1 MSNLGCGS
9 ITAPINLTNNSKI
22 CEGSCKF
29 QALYENE
36 KIIAQNNNTYI
47 SVTYESAATAPKAK
61 FNDEEYKVK
70 EIRIFKKSVHK
81 YFNNYAPGEI
91 LIIHQNTSKPNQLFI
106 VSMSINI
113 SNLSTPGTTQ
123 LTALINAT
131 SDQAPRSSLSAN
143 NSSGSEEISPPFE
156 PQIYFDLMKFIVP
169 GGFYYYQ
176 GTFYFQNSLGS
187 CNTPSNIIVY
197 SPDQGSVNIT
207 ESNCGILNALLDNP
221 VEDNYPLYESAQL
234 YINDKRAS
242 GKEEDIYIDCQPVD
256 KSSDTVYVPQKGF
269 LSNFDKVGEE
279 LAKMASGPIAGG
291 ILGIILILGLFY
303 CIKGILSLFNNIGF
317 KGKFFPDGIEMGTVQ
332 ENVPVN
338 LPGKTYDFVDGLSK
352 T

>member
-1 MSNLGCGS
+1 MSNSNCGS
-9 ITAPINLTNNSKI
+9 ITAPINLTNDSKI

-36 KIIAQNNNTYI
+36 KMLAQNNNTYI
-47 SVTYESAATAPKAK
+47 SVNYQTAANVPKAK

-70 EIRIFKKSVHK
+70 EIRIFKQSVHK
-81 YFNNYAPGEI
+81 YFNQYAPGEI

-106 VSMSINI
+106 LSISINI

-143 NSSGSEEISPPFE
+143 NSSGSEEVSPPFD
-156 PQIYFDLMKFIVP
+156 PQIYFDLMKFIIP
-169 GGFYYYQ
+169 GGYYYYQ
-176 GTFYFQNSLGS
+176 GTFSFQNSLGS
-187 CNTPSNIIVY
+187 CNTPSHIIVY

-207 ESNCGILNALLDNP
+207 QANWTILNALIDNP
-221 VEDNYPLYESAQL
+221 ISANYPLFESAQL
-234 YINDKRAS
+234 YMNDKGAS
-242 GKEEDIYIDCQPVD
+242 GQEEDIYIDCQPVD
-256 KSSDTVYVPQKGF
+256 KSTDTVYVPQKGY
-269 LSNFDKVGEE
+269 LSNFDQVGEE
-279 LAKMASGPIAGG
+279 LKKISTGPIAGG
-291 ILGIILILGLFY
+291 ILGILLILGLFF
-303 CIKGILSLFNNIGF
+303 CIKGLLSLFNNIGF

-332 ENVPVN
+332 ENAPY
-338 LPGKTYDFVDGLSK
+338 KTLAQRN